1 MGPTWHRVATMT
13 RLRSPTKAL
22 RVCQSPRMP
31 RYGWASGEDGVLWD
45 DAPCIDKEIDGHR
58 VEVAGQFVLLDRG
71 AYSFD
76 VTGTVDLEHE
86 LVIDPDLAW
95 SAYLGGDT

>member
-1 MGPTWHRVATMT
+1 M
-13 RLRSPTKAL
+13 
-22 RVCQSPRMP
+22 
-31 RYGWASGEDGVLWD
+31 
-45 DAPCIDKEIDGHR
+45 
-58 VEVAGQFVLLDRG
+58 EVAGQFVLLDSG

-95 SAYLGGDT
+95 SAYLGGDI

>member
-1 MGPTWHRVATMT
+1 VAPGGNYDQMAVSYEGIEGLSVAEDASSRMGF
-13 RLRSPTKAL
+13 
-22 RVCQSPRMP
+22 
-31 RYGWASGEDGVLWD
+31 GGDGVHGMMHPTSIRRLIGIG
-45 DAPCIDKEIDGHR
+45 A
-58 VEVAGQFVLLDRG
+58 EVAGQFVLLDSG